1 MSVAR
6 VQSLTAATPF
16 AFRQGRFHVTVL
28 SDGGFPLPA
37 SVVAPD
43 ASPLEWR
50 AIERRLGGRAG
61 SVEAKANIPVIQ
73 AGDELMLVDLGGGG
87 KYQPTEGKLVR
98 AFNDAGLDRMA
109 VTKVLLTHAHP
120 DHLWGMLDAEGRPH
134 FPNAEY
140 VIGEA
145 EWSFWMKP
153 DFASAMPPALHPF
166 AVGTRRDLSAVADRI
181 VKIGD
186 AAEIVPGLSAIATPG
201 HTPGHLSY
209 ALAGARTLVVT
220 GDVVTNEI
228 VSFEHPDWHFGNDTD
243 QAKAAVTRRRFVDRA
258 ANEHLWLLG
267 YHFAYPG
274 LGRAEKAGQAFRFI
288 PDLA

>member
-186 AAEIVPGLSAIATPG
+186 AAEIVPGLSAIATPR
-201 HTPGHLSY
+201 PY
-209 ALAGARTLVVT
+209 AGTSLLCARRSADAGRDWRRHHERNRLLRTSGLALR
-220 GDVVTNEI
+220 
-228 VSFEHPDWHFGNDTD
+228 
-243 QAKAAVTRRRFVDRA
+243 Q
-258 ANEHLWLLG
+258 
-267 YHFAYPG
+267 
-274 LGRAEKAGQAFRFI
+274 
-288 PDLA
+288 